1 MNLFVQIILILF
13 SILLAGLLS
22 AIEIAI
28 ASFGTNKIE
37 ELKDKDI
44 ELVPAFEKIQ
54 NNTNLFF
61 GTIQLL
67 NTILIVLSVLIGF
80 LVSNECFAPW
90 LSGSGISYISEHSSV
105 ISMIVI
111 ISILIFLILVFSLLI
126 PKVIGFKYSDSLGKS
141 SVKILVVLIKIF
153 KFPVEIIT
161 KSGNFFLIPFKET
174 TDFSQS
180 RLSEDEIRGIISD
193 GVKSGA
199 IDEAEQKIIDNIFEF
214 TDLKAN
220 EVMIPR
226 TEMTA
231 VELIDDSLALAKEV
245 IESGY
250 SLIPVYQESL
260 DNIIGVLH
268 TKDFIKSFF
277 EKKPIIIR
285 SLIRQAYF
293 VPETKLISEIL
304 REMQKRG
311 ERMVIVTDE
320 YGGTEGVVTM
330 EDILEEIVG
339 EIKDETKIEHKE
351 YTKLPDG
358 TFSIIGLMGVDDFN
372 ETFNV
377 EIPESEE
384 YNTVAGFVADISG
397 KILSRGE
404 IVEFKGLKFELV
416 KKIRQKMVQFK
427 IYSND
432 KEFGLIEQNNKK

>member
-153 KFPVEIIT
+153 KFPVVIIT

-231 VELIDDSLALAKEV
+231 VELIDDSLTLAMHLLQSFRNRNNNSLFFLFGEFAFSHYGKKEIFVFKV
-245 IESGY
+245 ITS
-250 SLIPVYQESL
+250 
-260 DNIIGVLH
+260 
-268 TKDFIKSFF
+268 TSF
-277 EKKPIIIR
+277 KPIKT
-285 SLIRQAYF
+285 Y
-293 VPETKLISEIL
+293 
-304 REMQKRG
+304 
-311 ERMVIVTDE
+311 
-320 YGGTEGVVTM
+320 
-330 EDILEEIVG
+330 
-339 EIKDETKIEHKE
+339 
-351 YTKLPDG
+351 
-358 TFSIIGLMGVDDFN
+358 
-372 ETFNV
+372 
-377 EIPESEE
+377 
-384 YNTVAGFVADISG
+384 
-397 KILSRGE
+397 
-404 IVEFKGLKFELV
+404 LK
-416 KKIRQKMVQFK
+416 
-427 IYSND
+427 
-432 KEFGLIEQNNKK
+432 